1 MNIFIEIQNDFLD
14 FLKKNYQ
21 INKNLL
27 NINFDNNL
35 EEKRIDF
42 GDFST
47 NAPFVISKILKINH
61 FEIIN
66 NVILNFKNINI
77 SKIEA
82 ASNGFLNFF
91 IKSDFYENYLS
102 LILKNKIL
110 YEKTKNKKKYN
121 IEFVSANPTGPLHIG
136 HGRGGI
142 IGDILANVLK
152 ELGHEVTKEFYI
164 NDAGSQIEKLGK
176 SLKAR
181 YQELCGLNIEFLDD
195 WYSGDYLINI
205 ANDLFKKNENS
216 LLNEEINFFSEYGKK
231 KLLEKLKETLNNYG
245 INFDIWFSEK
255 ILHLDGSIE
264 KALKILSEKNFC
276 YELDNS
282 LWFKSTNWND
292 DKDRVL
298 KKSNGEY
305 TYISADIAYL
315 KNKIDRGYDHLIMIL
330 GQDHHS
336 YKTRL
341 NSIINALGYKSEI
354 LSVILYQLVT
364 IKKNDESVRLSKR
377 AGNIVLL
384 DDIIKLVG
392 KDIARFFYL
401 NKDADAHLNF
411 DIKNAL
417 ENSTNNPVYYINY
430 AIVRM
435 KSILKKFEEIKFNE
449 NHNNNNKYEYSDIEK
464 MILRKI
470 NSFGSILNKIENSYE
485 THILTY
491 YLLELTSLFHNF
503 YTDNQCLNI
512 NNKDLTEKRIN
523 LVKLNLIIME
533 KAMNIL
539 GIKPSEIM

>member
-354 LSVILYQLVT
+354 L
-364 IKKNDESVRLSKR
+364 
-377 AGNIVLL
+377 
-384 DDIIKLVG
+384 
-392 KDIARFFYL
+392 
-401 NKDADAHLNF
+401 
-411 DIKNAL
+411 
-417 ENSTNNPVYYINY
+417 
-430 AIVRM
+430 
-435 KSILKKFEEIKFNE
+435 
-449 NHNNNNKYEYSDIEK
+449 
-464 MILRKI
+464 
-470 NSFGSILNKIENSYE
+470 
-485 THILTY
+485 
-491 YLLELTSLFHNF
+491 
-503 YTDNQCLNI
+503 
-512 NNKDLTEKRIN
+512 
-523 LVKLNLIIME
+523 
-533 KAMNIL
+533 
-539 GIKPSEIM
+539 